1 MFYFF
6 PCVLS
11 TINQEQ
17 TNANNSTN
25 FRGMLNNKTLLKGL
39 EKISEHGT
47 SFAAGTSL
55 VMALGV
61 RPLAILS
68 TPNTEKENKQYASTN
83 SICSGL
89 IKFGLVEAIALP
101 VENAVKKIDQN
112 PQKYLKPST
121 IKNLQSSS
129 EKLIDS
135 KSYNLATQ
143 ILKLG
148 TGFLTA
154 VPKSMLTIALL
165 PVLMDKIFHIKKND
179 TQTTITQKPTSN
191 QKPNTKQL
199 SFNGKLTNLTAKGL
213 GKILDN
219 IKFQN
224 FAKRHQYEE
233 KNIAKHISAA
243 TDILLTSSF
252 AYQTHKSKKIKDNR
266 KKALIYNNVISTAI
280 TLTGG
285 YSIDRLIKNKFAQ
298 INKADPKLSK
308 YIEGIN
314 ILRPTII
321 FAGIYY
327 GILPVFSTYISD
339 KIDKYLEKNHPEQ
352 NNPTY

>member
-1 MFYFF
+1 MQI
-6 PCVLS
+6 S
-11 TINQEQ
+11 NRNINS
-17 TNANNSTN
+17 NSTN
-25 FRGMLNNKTLLKGL
+25 FRGMLNNKTLLKSL

-179 TQTTITQKPTSN
+179 TQTTITQKP
-191 QKPNTKQL
+191 NTKQL

-285 YSIDRLIKNKFAQ
+285 YSIDRLIKKQTDKFINKFAQ

>member
-1 MFYFF
+1 MQINKINR
-6 PCVLS
+6 S
-11 TINQEQ
+11 T
-17 TNANNSTN
+17 TN
-25 FRGMLNNKTLLKGL
+25 FTGVLNNKILLKSL

-55 VMALGV
+55 IMALGV

-89 IKFGLVEAIALP
+89 IKFGLVEAIAIP
-101 VENAVKKIDQN
+101 IENAVKKIDKN

-121 IKNLQSSS
+121 IKNFQSTS
-129 EKLIDS
+129 KTLINS

-154 VPKSMLTIALL
+154 IPKSMLTIALI
-165 PVLMDKIFHIKKND
+165 PILMDKIFHINKDEKQ
-179 TQTTITQKPTSN
+179 TTTITKKINPSNNTSN
-191 QKPNTKQL
+191 TL
-199 SFNGKLTNLTAKGL
+199 SFKGRLTDITAKGL
-213 GKILDN
+213 SKILDN
-219 IKFQN
+219 TRFQN
-224 FAKRHQYEE
+224 FVKKYQHEE

-252 AYQTHKSKKIKDNR
+252 VYQTHKSKKIKDNR
-266 KKALIYNNVISTAI
+266 KKALIYNNIISTAI

-285 YSIDRLIKNKFAQ
+285 YSLDRLIKKQTDKFITRFSQVNKT
-298 INKADPKLSK
+298 DPKLHK

-314 ILRPTII
+314 ILRPTLI

-327 GILPVFSTYISD
+327 GILPIFSTYISD
-339 KIDKYLEKNHPEQ
+339 KIDKHLEKKSTQ
-352 NNPTY
+352 TK